1 MVPLQLNTFNR
12 VSFTQIIFNSTK
24 LACNMPPQEAP
35 EMRGSLF
42 VSLAGDIVR
51 CISLNNMRYAFDNAK
66 RGDRLTTSLKHNLN
80 TIWRIGNSSVLSKS
94 QLSRLLESS

>member
-24 LACNMPPQEAP
+24 LACNMPSQEAP

-42 VSLAGDIVR
+42 VFLTGGIVR
-51 CISLNNMRYAFDNAK
+51 CISLTNMRYAFDNAK
-66 RGDRLTTSLKHNLN
+66 RGDRLTTSLKLN
-80 TIWRIGNSSVLSKS
+80 TISTQFG
-94 QLSRLLESS
+94 E

>member
-1 MVPLQLNTFNR
+1 
-12 VSFTQIIFNSTK
+12 
-24 LACNMPPQEAP
+24 MPSQEAP

-42 VSLAGDIVR
+42 VFLTSGIVR
-51 CISLNNMRYAFDNAK
+51 CISLTNMRYAFDNAK